1 MKKIILILCTILIC
15 ANNTQAQVVI
25 SSSDLIGT
33 KWQTAK
39 QYDDQSKVY
48 YEYTQEKRIKHKS
61 NGNSFASPYYLSNT
75 IPTQF
80 DYTKVGIITKG
91 CYYVEI
97 NPKSGTI
104 YCCSIKQFNKVDGTM
119 TLKYVD
125 GDDITYI
132 MIPSNKPRKQ
142 SEGESVLDESIW

>member
-1 MKKIILILCTILIC
+1 MKHLISIICVLLGCINITK
-15 ANNTQAQVVI
+15 AQVVI
-25 SSSDLIGT
+25 STSDLIGT
-33 KWQTAK
+33 KWQTTK

-61 NGNSFASPYYLSNT
+61 NGSTFASPYYLSNT
-75 IPTQF
+75 IPAKF

-104 YCCSIKQFNKVDGTM
+104 YCCSIERFDKTNKKM

-132 MIPSNKPRKQ
+132 MIPTNKPRNQ
-142 SEGESVLDESIW
+142 SAGESVLDESIW

>member
-48 YEYTQEKRIKHKS
+48 YEYTKEAMIRHKS
-61 NGNSFASPYYLSNT
+61 NGGISTYPCYLSNT
-75 IPTQF
+75 IPTKF
-80 DYTKVGIITKG
+80 DNDKVGVITKG
-91 CYYVEI
+91 CHIIEYNTKLDVL
-97 NPKSGTI
+97 
-104 YCCSIKQFNKVDGTM
+104 YCYSIKSFNKTDGTM
-119 TLKYVD
+119 VLENED
-125 GDDITYI
+125 GSITTYI
-132 MIPSNKPRKQ
+132 MIPSNKPRCQ
-142 SEGESVLDESIW
+142 SAGESVLDESIW